1 MARNTSKAKDVNC
14 EDKKSIFKKIA
25 EFIGLRHTQQ
35 DIIKL
40 SLYGLNITIS
50 RKLDIDVPHE
60 VTVVVPRVEIREKI
74 TDKNS
79 SQREREII
87 FNSIT
92 VVHAPRHPSAQNIPS
107 KIHQ

>member
-1 MARNTSKAKDVNC
+1 MARNTSKAKGANC
-14 EDKKSIFKKIA
+14 GDKKSIFKKIA

-35 DIIKL
+35 DVINL
-40 SLYGLNITIS
+40 NLYGLNITIS

-74 TDKNS
+74 ADKNNP
-79 SQREREII
+79 QREREII

-92 VVHAPRHPSAQNIPS
+92 VVHAPRHSSAQNSPS
-107 KIHQ
+107 DIHR